1 MRKNK
6 PNKKI
11 FLSSL
16 AIFVAVS
23 CFVCFS
29 SKAEILDYYDSKDLT
44 VIIGEA
50 SSLSVSNPKQVKI
63 GNPSI
68 LDITSASKNELLLSG
83 LEEGETTL
91 IVVDA
96 FGKKTYTV
104 KVYKEDLPKLKERV
118 DVLLDAAGF
127 NTLQT
132 RIGDKERKIFVI
144 GNLPLSKKED
154 FENKMASVKDKI
166 VNLVEFEDN
175 IPSVEIDVE
184 VLEIGKIEL
193 DELGLEWNKTI
204 AFSEGTTV
212 PDRFQFDNLLNPT
225 KTLKILSD
233 WRTGRFSATLNFLK
247 TNNKA
252 RTLSRPKIVCLSG
265 KEAKLLVGGE
275 RPIITSSTST
285 TDTSGATTTNYD
297 IELKEYGITLTIKPI
312 VKDNG
317 EIQVALNTEISEIDD
332 SEALDLT
339 DTTSTPGFTTRSA
352 ETELTVMDGQ
362 TVFLAGLIK
371 HKRSDDRD
379 SVAGFGSIPILGALF
394 RHKDFAERDTEVV
407 ITLTPTIL
415 RNKASNQPSTDTA
428 VSKNKSSASLTDNTL
443 TKTDE
448 SWPVPASDNDP
459 VVRYSALIQDIINSN
474 IRYPQGIKGDIV
486 SGTVKL
492 SLHLLP
498 TGELLGAVVM
508 QSCGSEALDE
518 ATVRAVKK
526 LSPFPEFPT
535 EVKLKELWLDIPIVY
550 RADKS

>member
-1 MRKNK
+1 
-6 PNKKI
+6 
-11 FLSSL
+11 
-16 AIFVAVS
+16 
-23 CFVCFS
+23 
-29 SKAEILDYYDSKDLT
+29 
-44 VIIGEA
+44 
-50 SSLSVSNPKQVKI
+50 
-63 GNPSI
+63 
-68 LDITSASKNELLLSG
+68 
-83 LEEGETTL
+83 
-91 IVVDA
+91 
-96 FGKKTYTV
+96 
-104 KVYKEDLPKLKERV
+104 
-118 DVLLDAAGF
+118 
-127 NTLQT
+127 
-132 RIGDKERKIFVI
+132 
-144 GNLPLSKKED
+144 
-154 FENKMASVKDKI
+154 
-166 VNLVEFEDN
+166 
-175 IPSVEIDVE
+175 
-184 VLEIGKIEL
+184 
-193 DELGLEWNKTI
+193 
-204 AFSEGTTV
+204 TV

-247 TNNKA
+247 INNKA

-317 EIQVALNTEISEIDD
+317 EIQVALNTEISEIDT

-371 HKRSDDRD
+371 HKRTDDRD

-394 RHKDFAERDTEVV
+394 RHKDFAQRDTEVV

-415 RNKASNQPSTDTA
+415 RSKAISQPSAGTA
-428 VSKNKSSASLTDNTL
+428 ALKSKSPVSSIESALTR
-443 TKTDE
+443 TDE
-448 SWPVPASDNDP
+448 SWLTPLSGSDP
-459 VVRYSALIQDIINSN
+459 VVGYSTLIQNIINSN
-474 IRYPQGIKGDIV
+474 IKYPQGLRGDVV

-508 QSCGSEALDE
+508 QSSGSETLDE
-518 ATVRAVKK
+518 AAARAVKK
-526 LSPFPEFPT
+526 LSPFPAFPS

-550 RADKS
+550 RAEKTE